1 MAATSSLAV
10 TGQALLAPKTSAHL
24 RECPDCGLLQI
35 VPAMAA
41 GQRALC
47 LRCDA
52 KLRQTRR
59 DPLGIPLALNLSA
72 LVLLLIGAFATLLSV
87 STAGQHHAA
96 DLFTGPAGL
105 QEHGAWELS
114 GVVLLTTFAAPL
126 AKLLCM
132 TIVLIGLR
140 LPHPPRLLR
149 AVFAWAERLR
159 PWSMIEVYLLGFFV
173 AYVRLSTMAHIEIG
187 MALYALAALMVAM
200 SAAHFLLDPQ
210 AIWEEM
216 GRRGIPERH
225 AEHRSRLR
233 QVHPRTGCD
242 TCGLVSRAAPDS
254 SPCPRCGFLLSNRK
268 SDSVALTWALSI
280 SALILYVPANV
291 YPVLTIVQF
300 GSGQPST
307 ILGGVEELVQLGE
320 WPLAALVFFASF
332 AVPVLKLIGLGL
344 LLITTQRHYRGQLR
358 DRTKLYRI
366 VSTIGRW
373 SMIDVFMESILV
385 ALVQF
390 GSIVSVTPGRG
401 AVAFAAVVILTM
413 FAAQSFDP
421 RLMWDAAGMNGHE

>member
-1 MAATSSLAV
+1 M
-10 TGQALLAPKTSAHL
+10 
-24 RECPDCGLLQI
+24 
-35 VPAMAA
+35 VP
-41 GQRALC
+41 GERALC
-47 LRCDA
+47 VRCDA
-52 KLRQTRR
+52 TLRQTRKN
-59 DPLGIPLALNLSA
+59 PLGIPLALNLSA
-72 LVLLLIGAFATLLSV
+72 LVLLLIGAFATLMSV

-96 DLFTGPAGL
+96 DLFTGPSGL
-105 QEHGAWELS
+105 AEHGAWELS
-114 GVVLLTTFAAPL
+114 GVVLLTTFVAPI

-132 TIVLIGLR
+132 TIVLTGLQ
-140 LPHPPRLLR
+140 LQHPPHLLR
-149 AVFAWAERLR
+149 SAFAWAERLR
-159 PWSMIEVYLLGFFV
+159 PWSMIEVYLLGVFV
-173 AYVRLSTMAHIEIG
+173 AYVRLSTMTHIEIG
-187 MALYALAALMVAM
+187 IALYALGGLMVTM
-200 SAAHFLLDPQ
+200 IAADFLLDPQ
-210 AIWEEM
+210 AVWEEM
-216 GRRGIPERH
+216 ERRGVPERHLAHRRGIGW
-225 AEHRSRLR
+225 ARLQR
-233 QVHPRTGCD
+233 VGCD
-242 TCGLVSRAAPDS
+242 TCGLVSRASPGNA
-254 SPCPRCGFLLSNRK
+254 PCPRCGSILRNRK
-268 SDSVALTWALSI
+268 PDSVALTWALSI

-344 LLITTQRHYRGQLR
+344 LLIMTQRHSRGRLR
-358 DRTKLYRI
+358 DRTRLYRI

-401 AVAFAAVVILTM
+401 AVAFAAVVVLTM

-421 RLMWDAAGMNGHE
+421 RLMWDTAGMNGSE